1 MNSQKLFSTLAIA
14 FLFTAC
20 QKDGTSG
27 NEDEIFKGVNV
38 KASSSMKI
46 AEPEK
51 PSVILQLDRSKFY
64 SDNPFELSQ
73 VVTPSECAPT
83 VFNTVI
89 NNSVSSNIDALGANW
104 YDLYATM
111 NFYYTIS
118 DTSKQYFGA
127 KGEYTNLVT
136 KITRN
141 LEKFW
146 NMPNEISVKGQHN
159 ATLNDKSKIIEILTF
174 WYGLSELD
182 ASFYADY
189 FVDYINIESTFLIE
203 TPLISFDGFAIAL
216 NGGFGQGDL
225 IVIGDGLI
233 ELASEA
239 GVDAKVTWEGIMAH
253 EWGHQLQFN
262 NSSIWYPNG
271 AADNAPEATR
281 TTELEADFFTGYYLT
296 HKRGGTYNWKATEQF
311 LTLFFNIGDCSFTS
325 SGHHGTPDQRMEAAR
340 QGFILAQNAKK
351 NGHILSED
359 VVHQSFL
366 SILPSIV
373 GQDNQPNNNDD
384 VFLSVQ

>member
-1 MNSQKLFSTLAIA
+1 MNSQKLFVTLTGIL
-14 FLFTAC
+14 LFTAC
-20 QKDGTSG
+20 QKEDTRSTEDVVFEGVKLQTSTS
-27 NEDEIFKGVNV
+27 VAV
-38 KASSSMKI
+38 T
-46 AEPEK
+46 EPPK
-51 PSVILQLDRSKFY
+51 PSLALYLDKSKFY

-83 VFNTVI
+83 IFNTVI
-89 NNSVSSNIDALGANW
+89 SNSVSSNIDVLGSNW

-111 NFYYTIS
+111 NFYYTMS
-118 DTSKQYFGA
+118 DTSEQYFGA
-127 KGEYTNLVT
+127 KGEYTNLVA
-136 KITRN
+136 KITRS

-146 NMPNEISVKGQHN
+146 NMQNEISVKGQHN

-182 ASFYADY
+182 ATFYADY

-216 NGGFGQGDL
+216 NGSFGQGDL

-311 LTLFFNIGDCSFTS
+311 LALFFNIGDCSFTS

-340 QGFILAQNAKK
+340 QGYILAQNAKK

-359 VVHQSFL
+359 VVHQNFL

-373 GQDNQPNNNDD
+373 GQDNQLNDND